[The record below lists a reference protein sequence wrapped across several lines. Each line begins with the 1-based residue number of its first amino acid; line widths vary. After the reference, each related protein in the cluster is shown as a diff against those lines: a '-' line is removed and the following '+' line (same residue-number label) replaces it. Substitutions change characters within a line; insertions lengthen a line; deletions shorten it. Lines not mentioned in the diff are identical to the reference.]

1 MLQFTLFLSIL
12 LVFGLIKDIYKIN
25 KQKKRGFKM
34 TKKHFIELTR
44 VISQNVRYDGYNDYC
59 INYKPFLKDLMSL
72 CKESNSLFN
81 EDQFKKAIKLK
92 SFKSNNKRG

>member
-1 MLQFTLFLSIL
+1 
-12 LVFGLIKDIYKIN
+12 
-25 KQKKRGFKM
+25 M

-59 INYKPFLKDLMSL
+59 INYKPFLKDLMNL